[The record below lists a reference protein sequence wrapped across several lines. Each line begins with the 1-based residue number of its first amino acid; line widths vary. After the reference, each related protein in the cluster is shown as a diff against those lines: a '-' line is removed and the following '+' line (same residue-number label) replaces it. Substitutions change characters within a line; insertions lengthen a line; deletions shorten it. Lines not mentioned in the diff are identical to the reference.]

1 MSIQKLESLIIRHHF
16 DEARNLLTK
25 LKTNA
30 AIVWEGWIVVH
41 EHGLDNAEDYCL
53 KQLRIHSDSP
63 DLWALLGW
71 IQWEQCFPLKAMASF
86 DKSLKLRWT
95 VDAFLNFVAVA
106 CELGMYTEATTQ
118 VQTGEKHLNLDELT
132 QEKLDGYLLC
142 KAILARQNGQS
153 NEAIQ
158 LLNAIVHAS
167 PEVHLLR
174 GHIYRDEF
182 LFTQSMMAYQQGLD
196 AFPMHPVLFESF
208 QEALRLLPSIPNGV
222 HRLLADQPDSVDAFL
237 KVRSYLEKIKADLMD
252 RDAQSPEVRHLS
264 AAIHGQNTSMPPKG
278 YVEELFDDYADRF
291 ESHLVEKL
299 NYQVP
304 SLIQAVVSNRY
315 THEKLADNIWDLG
328 CGTGLLGP
336 FLKSVTRI
344 LIGVDISEKMIDR
357 ARLKGVYDE
366 LVKDGIIE
374 FSQATNLPSPD
385 LIIVAD
391 TLVYFGDLV
400 PFFKAL
406 SKQMSLTTELICTVE
421 KLEDETREGFQLMPS
436 GRYCHHLTF
445 IQKATQQSGL
455 QIVKHGDVLL
465 RQGGGNW
472 VNGLLLVVKRVPQC

>member
-1 MSIQKLESLIIRHHF
+1 MLLQTIQNYIIEHQF
-16 DEARNLLTK
+16 DEAKNFLSELE
-25 LKTNA
+25 TNT
-30 AIVWEGWIVVH
+30 AIVWKGWIIVH
-41 EHGLDNAEDYCL
+41 EHGLDDGEVYCL
-53 KQLRIHSDSP
+53 EQLKRDSDNP
-63 DLWALLGW
+63 DLWSLLGW

-86 DKSLKLRWT
+86 DRSLKMRWT
-95 VDAFLNFVAVA
+95 VDAYLNFVGVA
-106 CELGMYTEATTQ
+106 CELGMYTEANSQ
-118 VQTGEKHLNLDELT
+118 VEMCEQYLNLDTLT

-153 NEAIQ
+153 NEAVQ
-158 LLNAIVHAS
+158 LLNAIEHAS

-196 AFPMHPVLFESF
+196 SFPMHPVLFESF
-208 QEALRLLPSIPNGV
+208 QEVLRLLPAIPKGV
-222 HRLLADQPDSVDAFL
+222 HRLLADQPDSIDAFL

-252 RDAQSPEVRHLS
+252 RDAKSPEVMHLS
-264 AAIHGQNTSMPPKG
+264 AAIHGENTPMPPKG

-291 ESHLVEKL
+291 ECHLVEKL

-304 SLIQAVVSNRY
+304 SLVKAVVLNRY
-315 THEKLADNIWDLG
+315 THENMADSIWDLG

-336 FLKSVTRI
+336 FLKSVSRN
-344 LIGVDISEKMIDR
+344 LIGVDISEKMIER
-357 ARLKGVYDE
+357 ARLKGVYDA
-366 LVKDGIIE
+366 LVKDDIIE
-374 FSQATNLPSPD
+374 FIHATKRCLPD

-391 TLVYFGDLV
+391 TLVYFGDLA
-400 PFFKAL
+400 PFFNAV
-406 SKQMSLTTELICTVE
+406 SKHMSLTTELICTVE
-421 KLEDETREGFQLMPS
+421 KLEDDTKEGFQLMPS

-445 IQKATQQSGL
+445 IQKATRQSGL

-472 VNGLLLVVKRVPQC
+472 VDGLLLVVKRASQC